1 MPFDDSQLQ
10 REVWNRMDKSE
21 DAMTGDD
28 EGRKQEGPLKGRVAV
43 EGMLR
48 CLSESREA
56 KREASKA
63 SDDSVRAQA

>member
-1 MPFDDSQLQ
+1 
-10 REVWNRMDKSE
+10 MDKSE